1 MRKLF
6 ISLMAAGSF
15 LVMNSCSEDY
25 LDVNE
30 NPNEAYNN
38 QLTPKERL
46 AAAQTNIFATQY
58 VTLNRFGNLMMNAW
72 VGNIYQYTA
81 PFDDEMKMNV
91 TSTFYNSIWDNYYL
105 GINNFQTIINSDNSS
120 KRYSGHI
127 AAAKVLKAYY
137 MQTIVDLYND
147 APYSEAFQGQSNLAP
162 RYDKG
167 KDIYKALIKE
177 VDEAI
182 ALLNTFPATAT
193 YFNAT
198 GTGAGSEGVE
208 DVIFKTN
215 IASWKQLANTVKLKL
230 IVRLSNCTDPEV
242 IAYRDAALATLPSDD
257 TKYISS
263 DVLLNPGYT
272 SSNSSQQNPLFRQYG
287 FVTLASEINSN
298 YRLVMGS
305 AHIVDN
311 MMGRAARTSGVV
323 DSRIQRMFYA
333 NVWNWAEDA
342 EITPGFTG
350 YYGLEQG
357 TTNNNNTVGDY
368 VGLGP
373 KQFLYTSA
381 STGSIQPGVFM
392 LNAESKF
399 LLAEA
404 AVLYPSKFSGAQ
416 TFFNAGINA
425 SFIYLGLTAAN
436 ATTYINNSNTKANV
450 GWTASANKI
459 AAIQYQKWIALT
471 NINPTETFI
480 SYNKTGFPI
489 TPMPINSPATTRPN
503 RLIYPQSEYV
513 ANSANVPNMV
523 KTDAFSINQ
532 FSPFWLK

>member
-1 MRKLF
+1 MKKLF
-6 ISLMAAGSF
+6 ISLIAAGSF
-15 LVMNSCSEDY
+15 LLMNSCSEDY
-25 LDVNE
+25 LDVNK

-46 AAAQTNIFATQY
+46 AAAETNIFATQS

-91 TSTFYNSIWDNYYL
+91 TSTFYNNIWDNYYG
-105 GINNFQTIINSDNSS
+105 GIMNFQTIIDSDNSS

-137 MQTIVDLYND
+137 MQTLVDLYND
-147 APYSEAFQGQSNLAP
+147 VPYSEAFKGQANLTP
-162 RYDKG
+162 KYDKG
-167 KDIYKALIKE
+167 KDVYKNLIKE

-182 ALLNTFPATAT
+182 ALLNAFPATAT

-198 GTGAGSEGVE
+198 GTTAGTSSYE
-208 DVIFKTN
+208 DVIFNTN

-242 IAYRDAALATLPSDD
+242 IAYRDAALATLPSNAAS
-257 TKYISS
+257 YIST

-272 SSNSSQQNPLFRQYG
+272 AANTAQQNPLYRNYG
-287 FVTLASEINSN
+287 AVTLNGEINSG
-298 YRLVMGS
+298 YRLVLGS
-305 AHIVDN
+305 AHIIDN
-311 MMGRAARTSGVV
+311 MLGRATRTSGLIDARV
-323 DSRIQRMFYA
+323 QRMFYA
-333 NVWNWAEDA
+333 NVWNALEDA

-350 YYGLEQG
+350 YFGLEQG
-357 TTNNNNTVGDY
+357 TTNNSNTVGDY
-368 VGLGP
+368 VGLGT
-373 KQFLYTSA
+373 KQFLITNA
-381 STGSIQPGVFM
+381 TTGSTQAGVVM
-392 LNAESKF
+392 LNAEAQF

-404 AVLYPSKFSGAQ
+404 AVLFPSKFSGAQ
-416 TFFNAGINA
+416 TFFNNGITA
-425 SFIYLGLTAAN
+425 SFTYLGLTAAN
-436 ATTYINNSNTKANV
+436 AATYINNSNSRPDV
-450 GWTASANKI
+450 GWTASTNKI

-480 SYNKTGFPI
+480 SYNKTGFPV
-489 TPMPINSPATTRPN
+489 TPMPINTAATSRPN

-523 KTDAFSINQ
+523 KSDAFAINQ
-532 FSPFWLK
+532 FTPFWMK